1 MQVDFRR
8 GVPKTAHWKS
18 SVSGIPFILTPEKKC
33 NQVAIPLKRDFL
45 QLISHNCWWLYMLPL
60 YHLGLWK
67 YNKHKSNIPDGQYS
81 LRQSHILKPTVWLH
95 GSADGVEQWEWSSDP
110 PPLCVRD
117 TVSNLWL
124 DLVCETRP
132 TVLLPWIAGIN
143 LSCYSH
149 RPYVIDLEST
159 NGTYVNN
166 QRIEPARY
174 YELKEKVCV
183 VRNLLWK

>member
-1 MQVDFRR
+1 MYPWNVSCNVTLMQVDFRR

-95 GSADGVEQWEWSSDP
+95 GSADGAEQWEWSSD
-110 PPLCVRD
+110 
-117 TVSNLWL
+117 
-124 DLVCETRP
+124 
-132 TVLLPWIAGIN
+132 LLPFVCVILWAIRGWI
-143 LSCYSH
+143 L
-149 RPYVIDLEST
+149 YVRSGPQYYYHGLQEST
-159 NGTYVNN
+159 CLV
-166 QRIEPARY
+166 I
-174 YELKEKVCV
+174 LIDHMS
-183 VRNLLWK
+183 